1 MRLSS
6 SFQQRL
12 RDNRVLFLLLS
23 LTLLFLTVSYYAV
36 LRGRELDPASI
47 NSRIL
52 LFTLRNANVVLVL
65 AVGFVLVRNLVKLW
79 VERRHKK
86 LGAQFKT
93 KLVATYIGLSLLPV
107 LLLFA
112 YANRVVQGSLDT
124 LFDPPGGDVLAAG
137 NGVSQALTLE
147 HQERNVRSARAALA
161 ATRRVTFA
169 DPEQRPRLSRV
180 LQNEMA
186 RQGVDLVVAYEDTE
200 FVHASLNPRSGVT
213 QLPELDRDFLVDA
226 LRDGE
231 AADVVEIPERQE
243 RWILGA
249 ATRPGEAGGPREV
262 VVSGTVI
269 PADLASQ
276 TELLVH
282 AFQAN
287 RQLKAQEDDIRTI
300 SLLLLLMVTLV
311 LLLVCTWVGLILARR
326 VTVPI
331 EALAEGTR
339 RIISGDLDHRVDVE
353 ADDEL
358 GVLVDSFNRMTSEL
372 QRNEEL
378 IAKSH
383 RELTASNRELAE
395 ERALIGA
402 VLDNVAAGVVSFDD
416 AGVVLTVNAAALRML
431 LLREEQVLG
440 RRLEELVAEQP
451 QLRALLSE
459 PPSGRGSIA
468 REVRLS
474 LGAEWKTFE
483 IKSAPLPGAHGGGM
497 VLVLEDLTELIRAQK
512 QATWNEAARR
522 IAHEI
527 KNPLTPIQLAAE
539 RLLRKHR
546 AGDPELGDALENAV
560 QIIVREVGTMKSLV
574 DEFARFARMPRPRPV
589 AVDLH
594 RLVGETVHLYRDIK
608 PGVEVTTSVDLSVLL
623 ASLDPEQF
631 RGVLVNL
638 LDNAVEA
645 TTPPGHVEVRAERCD
660 GLLSIRVSDTGAG
673 IPPEDKEKLFLPYY
687 STKGRGTGLGL
698 AIVHRI
704 VTDHHGTI
712 RVEDNHPRG
721 TVFTIEIPQAP

>member
-12 RDNRVLFLLLS
+12 RDNRVLFWLLT

-36 LRGRELDPASI
+36 LRGRELDPAAI

-79 VERRHKK
+79 VERRHEK

-147 HQERNVRSARAALA
+147 LQDRNVRSARAALA
-161 ATRRVTFA
+161 TTRRVTFA
-169 DPEQRPRLSRV
+169 DPEQRPRLSRL
-180 LQNEMA
+180 LQSEMA
-186 RQGVDLVVAYEDTE
+186 RQGVDLLVAYEDTE
-200 FVHASLNPRSGVT
+200 FVHASLNPRSGIT
-213 QLPELDRDFLVDA
+213 QLPELDRDFLVDT

-231 AADVVEIPERQE
+231 AADVVEIPGRLE
-243 RWILGA
+243 RWILA
-249 ATRPGEAGGPREV
+249 AVTRPGAGGPREM

-269 PADLASQ
+269 PADLANQ
-276 TELLVH
+276 TELLVNS
-282 AFQAN
+282 FQAN
-287 RQLKAQEDDIRTI
+287 RQLEAQEDDIRTI
-300 SLLLLLMVTLV
+300 SLLLLMMVTLV
-311 LLLVCTWVGLILARR
+311 LLLVSIWVGLILARR

-358 GVLVDSFNRMTSEL
+358 GVLVDSFNRMTGEL

-378 IAKSH
+378 IEASH

-402 VLDNVAAGVVSFDD
+402 ILDNVAAGVVSFDD
-416 AGVVLTVNAAALRML
+416 SGVVLTVNAAALQML
-431 LLREEQVLG
+431 QLREEQALG
-440 RRLEELVAEQP
+440 RRLEDLVAAQP
-451 QLRALLSE
+451 QLRALLGE
-459 PPSGRGSIA
+459 PLDGSGPTD
-468 REVRLS
+468 REVRLA
-474 LGAEWKTFE
+474 LGGEWKTFE
-483 IKSAPLPGAHGGGM
+483 IKSAPLPGEQGGGM

-512 QATWNEAARR
+512 MATWNEAARR

-546 AGDPELGDALENAV
+546 AGDPELAESLENAV
-560 QIIVREVGTMKSLV
+560 QIIVREVGTMKTLV

-589 AVDLH
+589 EVDLE
-594 RLVGETVHLYRDIK
+594 RLFRETVNLYRDIK
-608 PGVEVTTSVDLSVLL
+608 PGVEVTTSVDRAVPV

-638 LDNAVEA
+638 LDNAVDA
-645 TTPPGHVEVRAERCD
+645 TAPPGRVEVRAERSN
-660 GLLSIRVSDTGAG
+660 GMLSIRVSDTGAG

>member
-1 MRLSS
+1 MRLS

-12 RDNRVLFLLLS
+12 RDNKVLFWLLT

-36 LRGRELDPASI
+36 LRGRELDSGAI
-47 NSRIL
+47 NNRIL

-79 VERRHKK
+79 VERRHRK

-124 LFDPPGGDVLAAG
+124 LFEPPGADLLVAG

-147 HQERNVRSARAALA
+147 SQAHNLRSAQQALQR
-161 ATRRVTFA
+161 TREVTFA
-169 DPEQRPRLSRV
+169 DPEQRPRLSRL
-180 LQNEMA
+180 LQHEMG
-186 RQGVDLVVAYEDTE
+186 RQGVDLLVALEDTE
-200 FVHASLNPRSGVT
+200 FVHASLNPSSGVT
-213 QLPELDRDFLVDA
+213 QLPELDRGFLVDA
-226 LRDGE
+226 LREGSSTE
-231 AADVVEIPERQE
+231 VVEIPGRAE
-243 RWILGA
+243 RWLLA
-249 ATRPGEAGGPREV
+249 AAARPGEPGESRELI
-262 VVSGTVI
+262 VSGTLLS
-269 PADLASQ
+269 PELARQ
-276 TELLVH
+276 TELLVS

-287 RQLKAQEDDIRTI
+287 RQLQAQEDDIRTI

-311 LLLVCTWVGLILARR
+311 LLLVCIWVGLILARR

-339 RIISGDLDHRVDVE
+339 RIISGDLDHRVSAA

-358 GVLVDSFNRMTSEL
+358 GVLVDSFNRMTAEL
-372 QRNEEL
+372 QRNEQVIEQ
-378 IAKSH
+378 SH
-383 RELTASNRELAE
+383 NELTASNRELAE

-402 VLDNVAAGVVSFDD
+402 ILDNVAAGVISVDGE
-416 AGVVLTVNAAALRML
+416 GVVLTVNAAALEML
-431 LLREEQVLG
+431 QLQESQVLG
-440 RRLEELVAEQP
+440 RRLPDAIAALP
-451 QLRALLSE
+451 QLRALLEETLSTE
-459 PPSGRGSIA
+459 RPTEQ
-468 REVRLS
+468 EVRLALS
-474 LGAEWKTFE
+474 ADWKTFE
-483 IKSAPLPGAHGGGM
+483 VKSAALPGEQGGGM
-497 VLVLEDLTELIRAQK
+497 VFVLEDLTELIRAQK
-512 QATWNEAARR
+512 LATWNEAARR

-539 RLLRKHR
+539 RLLKKHR
-546 AGDPELGDALENAV
+546 EGDPNLGEALENAV
-560 QIIVREVGTMKSLV
+560 SIIVREVGTMKTLV
-574 DEFARFARMPRPRPV
+574 DEFARFARMPRARPTT
-589 AVDLH
+589 VDLR
-594 RLVGETVHLYRDIK
+594 RLLDETVTLYRDIK
-608 PGVEVTTSVDLSVLL
+608 PGVEVTSAIDGGDTV

-645 TTPPGHVEVRAERCD
+645 TSAPGRVAVEAQRSN
-660 GLLSIRVSDTGAG
+660 GTLSIRVSDTGVG

-704 VTDHHGTI
+704 VTDHHGSI
-712 RVEDNHPRG
+712 RVEDNQPTG
-721 TVFTIEIPQAP
+721 TVFTIEIPQS